1 MTQAKLAEQR
11 KQEINEYNLKTFSNP
26 SIGIHG
32 NELPKFR
39 DNCKEPWKNRENWV
53 SEPVSRT
60 RTALLTTRDFSKK
73 FEITEKVGSED
84 VEIQLKKSQSKHEIC
99 IKPNHRESGLE
110 YKPILKEEF
119 EGTMGSKH
127 DYRLSTIF
135 GYFLKSKSSCNLA
148 TAEPV
153 TSSRREVKRETF
165 QTNNQVIEAISPKTI
180 TGFAIKTKSLIK
192 KQGTSQRLLRS
203 RGFIG

>member
-1 MTQAKLAEQR
+1 MTQNKLAEKR

-32 NELPKFR
+32 SELPKYR
-39 DNCKEPWKNRENWV
+39 ENCKEFWKNRENWV
-53 SEPVSRT
+53 NEPASRT
-60 RTALLTTRDFSKK
+60 RTALLTTRDFKKK
-73 FEITEKVGSED
+73 FEIAEKIGSED
-84 VEIQLKKSQSKHEIC
+84 IEIQLKKSQSKHEIC
-99 IKPNHRESGLE
+99 IKPNHRQSGLE
-110 YKPILKEEF
+110 YKPIYNDEF

-135 GYFLKSKSSCNLA
+135 GYFLKSKSSSHLA
-148 TAEPV
+148 TAEPA
-153 TSSRREVKRETF
+153 TTSRREVKRETF
-165 QTNNQVIEAISPKTI
+165 QNNNQVIEAISPKTI